1 MCGMG
6 EVGVGREVN
15 LVLFISLLKSIKNQK
30 S

>member
-6 EVGVGREVN
+6 EVGVGREVS